1 MSKLQELI
9 DTVSFLTGK
18 PRKAV
23 ETVTTAPEGAPASD
37 GVAAASTDGVSADEL
52 PEKKALD

>member
-9 DTVSFLTGK
+9 ETVSFLTGK

-23 ETVTTAPEGAPASD
+23 ETLTTPLEGASVAD
-37 GVAAASTDGVSADEL
+37 GVTASNEGVSADEL
-52 PEKKALD
+52 PENTTLD

>member
-18 PRKAV
+18 PRRAV
-23 ETVTTAPEGAPASD
+23 EAVTAAPEGIPESD
-37 GVAAASTDGVSADEL
+37 GAAAASANDVSADEL